1 MGLFDFFKKRK
12 VLEQKLS
19 DSMNNIYSLAEK
31 ANLYNDKA
39 YDFYDNDKYNEG
51 IDSVKKALDLIPNHP
66 PYLDTLAN
74 GYLLSCEYK
83 LAMASSTLCIEID
96 LENDSETS
104 EHYLTRAKIHLKLEN
119 RNEAVEDL
127 KKVLGFFREDDEAIE
142 LLMSVSPI
150 SVEELEKVKNEVTSE
165 RAEKCLNKAK
175 SLIKQGN
182 RDEAIECLQDIIDD
196 IDPDNEEAF
205 ELLMNIKPITTEDFA
220 KIKDSINRKSF
231 QRPELEL
238 YLKQVSNWIEKFDTI
253 DKIKSP
259 ISKPE
264 LIFLKIQLSLVLQ
277 LEEEFFLPLYFE
289 LCEEHPDFEPKN
301 GEVLGVLLLKGVK
314 EQIEEGATTSEI
326 NSEDNFF
333 NELANNEEGSTY
345 QTKKFNF
352 YDDNIVSEI
361 ERKEFLI
368 ENDKVDVQELFDLDE
383 SLQTEGDAYKAINVL
398 TTMINRIPLIK
409 GVSPVSYALKKN
421 AETINLEEIYAKRAR
436 WYFYLD
442 KNKEAKEDFSMAIS
456 VNPNRHQSYLYH
468 YLGICKMK
476 LNEIDSELIRAFDMA
491 IYFNNEIESF
501 YKISDSYY
509 QRATVYYLHGV
520 NQDERAKEDLIAC
533 LKLSPDDSSAKK
545 LLNAINNNLTT

>member
-1 MGLFDFFKKRK
+1 MGLFDFFKKQK
-12 VLEQKLS
+12 TSEQNFS
-19 DSMNNIYSLAEK
+19 DIIKNHYSLAEQ
-31 ANLYNDKA
+31 ANLFNDKA
-39 YDFYDNDKYNEG
+39 YEFYDKNKYIEG
-51 IDSVKKALDLIPNHP
+51 IDSVKKALDLIPNYP

-74 GYLLSCEYK
+74 GYLISCEYK
-83 LAMASSTLCIEID
+83 LAMASINQCIEID
-96 LENDSETS
+96 LKNDSETS
-104 EHYLTRAKIHLKLEN
+104 EHYLTRAKINLKLEN
-119 RNEAVEDL
+119 KNEAVEDL
-127 KKVLGFFREDDEAIE
+127 KKVLGFCREDDEAIK

-150 SVEELEKVKNEVTSE
+150 SVEELEKVKKEVTSE
-165 RAEKCLNKAK
+165 RAEKYLNKTK
-175 SLIKQGN
+175 SLIKKGN

-196 IDPDNEEAF
+196 IDPDNEEVF
-205 ELLMNIKPITTEDFA
+205 ELLMNIKPIKTEDFA

-231 QRPELEL
+231 HRPELEL

-333 NELANNEEGSTY
+333 NELTTNVEESTC

-352 YDDNIVSEI
+352 YDDNMVSET
-361 ERKEFLI
+361 ERQGFLI
-368 ENDKVDVQELFDLDE
+368 ESEKVDIQELFDLDE
-383 SLQTEGDAYKAINVL
+383 SLQTEADPYKAINVL

-409 GVSPVSYALKKN
+409 GISPVSYALEEN
-421 AETINLEEIYAKRAR
+421 AATIDLENLYAIRAR
-436 WYFYLD
+436 WYFHLD
-442 KNKEAKEDFSMAIS
+442 QIKEAKEDFSMAIS
-456 VNPNRHQSYLYH
+456 VNPNRNQSYLYH
-468 YLGICKMK
+468 YLGICKMM

-509 QRATVYYLHGV
+509 QRATVYYQYML

-545 LLNAINNNLTT
+545 LLNAINNNLTI

>member
-1 MGLFDFFKKRK
+1 MGIFDYFKNKK
-12 VLEQKLS
+12 ISEQESLNLIKNS
-19 DSMNNIYSLAEK
+19 YSLAEQ

-39 YDFYDNDKYNEG
+39 YEFYDIDKYNEG
-51 IDSVKKALDLIPNHP
+51 IGSVKKALDLIPNYP

-74 GYLLSCEYK
+74 GYLMLTEYE
-83 LAMASSTLCIEID
+83 LAISTINLCINID
-96 LENDSETS
+96 LKNDSETS
-104 EHYLTRAKIHLKLEN
+104 EHYLTRAKIYLKLEN
-119 RNEAVEDL
+119 RNEAIEDL
-127 KKVLGFFREDDEAIE
+127 KKVIGFYRDDDEAIE
-142 LLMSVSPI
+142 LMMSVSPL
-150 SVEELEKVKNEVTSE
+150 SDEELEKVKKEVTLE
-165 RAEKCLNKAK
+165 RAEKYLIKAK
-175 SLIKQGN
+175 SYINAGN
-182 RDEAIECLQDIIDD
+182 RDEAIEYLQNIIDD

-231 QRPELEL
+231 QRPKLEL

-277 LEEEFFLPLYFE
+277 LEKEFFLPLYFE
-289 LCEEHPDFEPKN
+289 LCKEHPDFEPKN
-301 GEVLGVLLLKGVK
+301 GEILGVLLLKGVK
-314 EQIEEGATTSEI
+314 EQIEEGATTSEF

-333 NELANNEEGSTY
+333 NEQANNEEGSTY

-383 SLQTEGDAYKAINVL
+383 SLQTEGDAYKAINIL

-421 AETINLEEIYAKRAR
+421 ALTINLEEIYAKRAR
-436 WYFYLD
+436 WYFNLD
-442 KNKEAKEDFSMAIS
+442 QIKEAKEDFSMAIS

-468 YLGICKMK
+468 YLGICKMM

-545 LLNAINNNLTT
+545 LLNAINNNLFT